1 MKISSTFYIIA
12 KIIFIIVAIYLFL
25 NPEVFVTKGYQLSVD
40 GVVICRGISLIC
52 AINLASNLLDNIYNW
67 KDFWY
72 NRKIVLGFIWSGVIA
87 RVTPFLLLKTGSI
100 INRADRS
107 IIYFYQRDF
116 FRAKQKTYKHL
127 LIGLSLYYLFL
138 GFSIAAWAAASF
150 AIGTLN
156 GEHDT

>member
-67 KDFWY
+67 KDF
-72 NRKIVLGFIWSGVIA
+72 
-87 RVTPFLLLKTGSI
+87 
-100 INRADRS
+100 
-107 IIYFYQRDF
+107 
-116 FRAKQKTYKHL
+116 
-127 LIGLSLYYLFL
+127 
-138 GFSIAAWAAASF
+138 
-150 AIGTLN
+150 
-156 GEHDT
+156 